1 MKRQT
6 LAIFMTIGLAM
17 TGCAQK
23 EEASSKKQSPQHE
36 AHISGD
42 ITETTSSLASL
53 PKFLS
58 SQPKQVQKIYKIAA
72 QNHDLLSNIPC
83 YCGCAESVGH
93 TSNKS
98 CFIREEKDSGKVIW
112 DSHATTC
119 VNCMEIALESASMKQ
134 NGSSA
139 LEIRNYIDN
148 KYKEGYANPTPT
160 PMPAS

>member
-1 MKRQT
+1 MKRQAFAVVMIIGLT
-6 LAIFMTIGLAM
+6 LA
-17 TGCAQK
+17 GCSQK
-23 EEASSKKQSPQHE
+23 EEAKPKEHTSEEHM
-36 AHISGD
+36 HVSGD
-42 ITETTSSLASL
+42 IAEKTADLHTL

-58 SQPKQVQKIYKIAA
+58 SQPEQVQQIYTIAG
-72 QNHDLLSNIPC
+72 QNYELLASIPC
-83 YCGCAESVGH
+83 YCGCGESAGH

-98 CFIREEKDSGKVIW
+98 CFIREVKENGEVIW

-148 KYKEGYANPTPT
+148 KYKEGYGKPTPT